1 MKRTLYLSLTTLI
14 LLTMAWVLGFRM
26 NVTPSLPYGIYR
38 ITARPIAPEC
48 LASFCLES
56 EFSNLARERGYL
68 AVGSCPSGLRPL
80 LKEVA
85 GLPGD
90 VIGFRDGL
98 ITLNGH
104 VLAQHSNRLSATA
117 RAVLCL
123 LRALRAGVI
132 PQGQAL
138 MLAQRSDSFDSR
150 YFGLVPLDD
159 LQWVKPIL
167 TFN

>member
-1 MKRTLYLSLTTLI
+1 
-14 LLTMAWVLGFRM
+14 M

-38 ITARPIAPEC
+38 FTARPIVPEC
-48 LASFCLES
+48 LASFCLAS

-80 LKEVA
+80 LKQVA

-90 VIGFRDGL
+90 VIEFRDGL
-98 ITLNGH
+98 ISLNGQ
-104 VLAQHSNRLSATA
+104 VMANTA
-117 RAVLCL
+117 MAVSDSQGRPLPTS
-123 LRALRAGVI
+123 RLRAGVI

-138 MLAQRSDSFDSR
+138 MLSHRSDSFDSR

-167 TFN
+167 TFNKK

>member
-1 MKRTLYLSLTTLI
+1 
-14 LLTMAWVLGFRM
+14 M

-38 ITARPIAPEC
+38 ITARPIAPEG
-48 LASFCLES
+48 LASFCLAS

-90 VIGFRDGL
+90 VIGFQDGL

-104 VLAQHSNRLSATA
+104 VLANTA
-117 RAVLCL
+117 RAVSDSHGRPMPASP
-123 LRALRAGVI
+123 LRVGVI
-132 PQGQAL
+132 PQGQTL
-138 MLAQRSDSFDSR
+138 MLALRSDSFDSR
-150 YFGLVPLDD
+150 YFGLVPMDD

-167 TFN
+167 TFNKK

>member
-1 MKRTLYLSLTTLI
+1 
-14 LLTMAWVLGFRM
+14 M

-38 ITARPIAPEC
+38 FTAGPIAPEC
-48 LASFCLES
+48 LASFCLKS
-56 EFSNLARERGYL
+56 EFTTLARERGYL

-80 LKEVA
+80 LKQVA

-90 VIGFRDGL
+90 VIGFQDGL
-98 ITLNGH
+98 IVLNDQI
-104 VLAQHSNRLSATA
+104 LANTA
-117 RAVLCL
+117 MAVSDSQGRPLPASPL
-123 LRALRAGVI
+123 KTGVI

>member
-1 MKRTLYLSLTTLI
+1 
-14 LLTMAWVLGFRM
+14 M
-26 NVTPSLPYGIYR
+26 NVTPSLPNGIYR

-48 LASFCLES
+48 LASFCLKS
-56 EFSNLARERGYL
+56 EFTTQARERGYL
-68 AVGSCPSGLRPL
+68 AAGSCPSGLRPL

-90 VIGFRDGL
+90 VIGFQDGL
-98 ITLNGH
+98 ITLNGQI
-104 VLAQHSNRLSATA
+104 LAHTT
-117 RAVLCL
+117 RAVSDSQGRPLPTS
-123 LRALRAGVI
+123 RLRAGVI

-159 LQWVKPIL
+159 LQWVKPIF